1 MFKNFNNI
9 WLKRKIVLLL
19 RIVLMMI
26 LINYLLSTAVQ
37 KQDAVIFFK
46 RELISIFSYNDYS
59 EANLELPKL
68 LLNLSLFMVGWL
80 SVILLESD
88 LADHYHPLDSLSIK
102 LLFRLY
108 KETIGCHF

>member
-37 KQDAVIFFK
+37 KQNAVIFFK

-59 EANLELPKL
+59 EANLEIPKL

-88 LADHYHPLDSLSIK
+88 LADHYHHLI
-102 LLFRLY
+102 RY
-108 KETIGCHF
+108 